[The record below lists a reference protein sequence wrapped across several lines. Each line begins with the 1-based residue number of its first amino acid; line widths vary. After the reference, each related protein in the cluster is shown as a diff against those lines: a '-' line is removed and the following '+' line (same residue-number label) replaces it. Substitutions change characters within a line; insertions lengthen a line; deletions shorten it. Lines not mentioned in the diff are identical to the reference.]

1 MERKASPTSVTT
13 AVATAEESTNFP
25 IGGYTL
31 VCCGEQLLCFGGW
44 IPGAPAKPP
53 AARPQTAP
61 AGRTGNSGGAQRAS
75 NALHAFHLG
84 EKRWREL
91 AADTAVM
98 PPPRAGHACVAT
110 GPTSLLVLGG
120 TGSSHRK
127 MDDVW
132 ELQLQ
137 RTETSFSLQVEM
149 RVEAWTAARA
159 KAEREAVA
167 EAAAAKR
174 AEEAAAA
181 AAAGAD
187 KGKKGGSPPAKGG
200 KKGEEAPVADAPKP
214 VLRLSN
220 VLSALSAALGNQG

>member
-1 MERKASPTSVTT
+1 MTT

-98 PPPRAGHACVAT
+98 PPPRPCIIVCVSMYRRFT
-110 GPTSLLVLGG
+110 
-120 TGSSHRK
+120 
-127 MDDVW
+127 
-132 ELQLQ
+132 
-137 RTETSFSLQVEM
+137 
-149 RVEAWTAARA
+149 RA
-159 KAEREAVA
+159 MVTDYGLTR
-167 EAAAAKR
+167 
-174 AEEAAAA
+174 
-181 AAAGAD
+181 
-187 KGKKGGSPPAKGG
+187 
-200 KKGEEAPVADAPKP
+200 
-214 VLRLSN
+214 
-220 VLSALSAALGNQG
+220 

>member
-127 MDDVW
+127 MEDVW

-167 EAAAAKR
+167 EA
-174 AEEAAAA
+174 
-181 AAAGAD
+181 
-187 KGKKGGSPPAKGG
+187 
-200 KKGEEAPVADAPKP
+200 
-214 VLRLSN
+214 
-220 VLSALSAALGNQG
+220 